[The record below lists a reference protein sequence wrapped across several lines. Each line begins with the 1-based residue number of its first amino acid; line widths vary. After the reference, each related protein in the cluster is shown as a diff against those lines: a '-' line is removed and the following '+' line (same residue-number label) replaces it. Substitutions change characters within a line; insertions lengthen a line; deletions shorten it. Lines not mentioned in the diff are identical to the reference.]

1 MYRLCNCTF
10 FYLQPEVAP
19 KEPDISIS
27 NPISNIIS
35 GEPDNLLPES
45 RLSTPVIEINSS
57 SPIITPEPDISLSV
71 MLQLQQQVAHQSQLI
86 GQLQQKVEALETFN
100 QQLIQMWRED
110 NQYAHQRT
118 AQYAVLTELP
128 NF

>member
-1 MYRLCNCTF
+1 
-10 FYLQPEVAP
+10 
-19 KEPDISIS
+19 
-27 NPISNIIS
+27 
-35 GEPDNLLPES
+35 
-45 RLSTPVIEINSS
+45 
-57 SPIITPEPDISLSV
+57 

-110 NQYAHQRT
+110 NQYAHQRA
-118 AQYAVLTELP
+118 AQYAALTELP